1 MWNYTSE
8 MVYGLHSN
16 NIFYH
21 NKNSVEQIVKYL
33 LKKVDFSSFINQNLC
48 SCAFIGDSED
58 KFTNMNICLR
68 SRPVDPDVVSPFVR
82 LSIRSHVENSD

>member
-1 MWNYTSE
+1 

-21 NKNSVEQIVKYL
+21 NKNSVEQIVKCL

-48 SCAFIGDSED
+48 SCALAILKRRQSLQVL
-58 KFTNMNICLR
+58 KNNI
-68 SRPVDPDVVSPFVR
+68 
-82 LSIRSHVENSD
+82 

>member
-1 MWNYTSE
+1 
-8 MVYGLHSN
+8 MVYGLWSN

-48 SCAFIGDSED
+48 SCALVILKTIQKD
-58 KFTNMNICLR
+58 
-68 SRPVDPDVVSPFVR
+68 
-82 LSIRSHVENSD
+82 